1 MAKREE
7 AVNMTAQF
15 AEFKELKDIDKTT
28 LISVLEESFRSV
40 LSKVFGSD
48 DNFDVIVNPDKGD
61 CEIYQNLMVV
71 NDGEVE
77 NPNKEISL
85 TEARADDD
93 PDCEV
98 GEEHTRKIDFAKFGR
113 RAILNLRQTLASKSL
128 DLQKDAI
135 YNKFKGREGELVA
148 GEVYQVW
155 KREVLLLDED
165 KNELLLPKEEQ
176 IPTDIYRKGDVVRAV
191 IKEVDNENN
200 NPKIRVSRTSE
211 HFLRRLFEQEV
222 PEIHDGLIVIRAVA
236 RIPGERAKIAV
247 ESYDDRIDPVGACV
261 GVKGARIH
269 GIVREL
275 RNENIDVIN
284 YTNNPQLLIQ
294 RALSPAKISSIRLD
308 DETKHA
314 EVFLRPD
321 EVSLAIGKG
330 GLNIKLASILTGYS
344 IDVYRDV
351 ESEGEEDIYLDEFK
365 DEIDE
370 WVIETLKNVGLATA
384 KSVLRTPREDLIN
397 RPDLDLE
404 ESTVDHLLAVL
415 SAEFDD

>member
-7 AVNMTAQF
+7 AVNMTEQF
-15 AEFKELKDIDKTT
+15 AEFKTGKDIDKTT

-40 LSKVFGSD
+40 LSKMFGND

-61 CEIYQNLMVV
+61 CEIYQNLEVV
-71 NDGEVE
+71 EDGEVE
-77 NPNKEISL
+77 NPNKQISL
-85 TEARADDD
+85 TDARADDD

-113 RAILNLRQTLASKSL
+113 RAILNLRQTLASKIL

-135 YNKFKGREGELVA
+135 YNKFKALEGQLVA

-165 KNELLLPKEEQ
+165 KNELILPKEEQ

-191 IKEVDNENN
+191 IDHVDNTNN
-200 NPKIRVSRTSE
+200 NPKVIVSRTSQD
-211 HFLRRLFEQEV
+211 FLRRLFEQEV

-284 YTNNPQLLIQ
+284 YTSNPQLLIQ

-308 DETKHA
+308 NEGMHA
-314 EVFLRPD
+314 EVFLRPE

-351 ESEGEEDIYLDEFK
+351 ETETEEDIYLDEFK
-365 DEIDE
+365 DEVDE
-370 WVIETLKNVGLATA
+370 WVIEALKNVGLDTA
-384 KSVLRTPREDLIN
+384 KSVLRTPRNELID
-397 RPDLDLE
+397 RADLE
-404 ESTVDHLLAVL
+404 ESTVDNLIAILK
-415 SAEFDD
+415 AEFEE

>member
-1 MAKREE
+1 MAQ
-7 AVNMTAQF
+7 QF
-15 AEFKELKDIDKTT
+15 AEFKEYKNIDQTT
-28 LISVLEESFRSV
+28 LMGVLEESFRSV
-40 LSKVFGSD
+40 LSKMFGND
-48 DNFDVIVNPDKGD
+48 DNFDIIVNPDKGD
-61 CEIYQNLMVV
+61 CEIYQNLKVV
-71 NDGEVE
+71 EDGEVE
-77 NPNKEISL
+77 NPNEEISL
-85 TEARADDD
+85 SDARADDD

-113 RAILNLRQTLASKSL
+113 RAILNLRQTLASKIL
-128 DLQKDAI
+128 ELQKNAI
-135 YNKFKGREGELVA
+135 YNKYHALEGQLVA

-155 KREVLLLDED
+155 KREVLLLDEE
-165 KNELLLPKEEQ
+165 KNELLLPKDAQ

-191 IKEVDNENN
+191 VDRVDDTSNV
-200 NPKIRVSRTSE
+200 KIYVSRTSDD
-211 HFLRRLFEQEV
+211 FLRRLFEQEV
-222 PEIHDGLIVIRAVA
+222 PEIHDGIIVIRAVA

-284 YTNNPQLLIQ
+284 YTSNPQLLIQ

-308 DETKHA
+308 NENLHA
-314 EVFLRPD
+314 EVFLRPE

-351 ESEGEEDIYLDEFK
+351 ETDGEEDIYLDEFK

-370 WVIETLKNVGLATA
+370 WVIEALKGIGLDTA
-384 KSVLRTPREDLIN
+384 KAVLRVPRENLINEADLEEDTVDYVLSVLRTEFED
-397 RPDLDLE
+397 
-404 ESTVDHLLAVL
+404 
-415 SAEFDD
+415 

>member
-40 LSKVFGSD
+40 LSKMFGND

-61 CEIYQNLMVV
+61 CEIYQNLEVV
-71 NDGEVE
+71 PDGEVE
-77 NPNKEISL
+77 NPNKQISL
-85 TEARADDD
+85 SEAQADDD

-98 GEEHTRKIDFAKFGR
+98 GEDHTRKIDFAKFGR
-113 RAILNLRQTLASKSL
+113 RAILNLRQTLASKIL

-135 YNKFKGREGELVA
+135 YNKFKALEGQLVA

-155 KREVLLLDED
+155 KREVLLLDDD

-191 IKEVDNENN
+191 IERVDNTNN
-200 NPKIRVSRTSE
+200 NPKVIVSRTSQN
-211 HFLRRLFEQEV
+211 FLRRLFEQEV

-284 YTNNPQLLIQ
+284 YTSNPQLLIQ
-294 RALSPAKISSIRLD
+294 RALSPAKISSIRMD
-308 DETKHA
+308 NENKHS
-314 EVFLRPD
+314 EVFLRPE

-351 ESEGEEDIYLDEFK
+351 ETETEEDIYLDEFK

-370 WVIETLKNVGLATA
+370 WVIEALKNVGLDTA
-384 KSVLRTPREDLIN
+384 KSVLRAPREYLI
-397 RPDLDLE
+397 DKVDLE
-404 ESTVDHLLAVL
+404 EDTVDNVLAVL
-415 SAEFDD
+415 RSEFED

>member
-7 AVNMTAQF
+7 AVNMTEQF

-40 LSKVFGSD
+40 LSKMFGND

-61 CEIYQNLMVV
+61 CEIYQNLEVV
-71 NDGEVE
+71 EDGEVE
-77 NPNKEISL
+77 NPNKQISL
-85 TEARADDD
+85 SDAQADDD

-113 RAILNLRQTLASKSL
+113 RAILNLRQTLASKIL

-135 YNKFKGREGELVA
+135 YNKFKVLEGQLVA

-155 KREVLLLDED
+155 KREVLLLDDE

-191 IKEVDNENN
+191 IERVENTNN
-200 NPKIRVSRTSE
+200 NPKVIVSRTSQD
-211 HFLRRLFEQEV
+211 FLRRLFEQEV

-294 RALSPAKISSIRLD
+294 RALSPAKISSIRQD
-308 DETKHA
+308 NENKHA
-314 EVFLRPD
+314 EVFLRPE

-351 ESEGEEDIYLDEFK
+351 ETEGEEDIYLDEFK

-370 WVIETLKNVGLATA
+370 WVIEALKNVGLATA
-384 KSVLRTPREDLIN
+384 KSVLRTPRESLID
-397 RPDLDLE
+397 RADLE
-404 ESTVDHLLAVL
+404 EDTVDHLLEVL
-415 SAEFDD
+415 RAEFEE

>member
-15 AEFKELKDIDKTT
+15 AEFKELKDIDKKT
-28 LISVLEESFRSV
+28 LINVMEESFRSV
-40 LSKVFGSD
+40 LSKMFGSD

-61 CEIYQNLMVV
+61 CEIYQNLEVV
-71 NDGEVE
+71 PDGEVE
-77 NPNKEISL
+77 NPNKQISL
-85 TEARADDD
+85 SDAQADDD

-113 RAILNLRQTLASKSL
+113 RAILNLRQTLASKIL

-135 YNKFKGREGELVA
+135 YNKFKALEGQLVA

-155 KREVLLLDED
+155 KREVLLLDDD

-191 IKEVDNENN
+191 IEKVDNTNN
-200 NPKIRVSRTSE
+200 NPKIIVSRTSQN
-211 HFLRRLFEQEV
+211 FLRRLFEQEV

-284 YTNNPQLLIQ
+284 YTSNPQLLIQ
-294 RALSPAKISSIRLD
+294 RALSPAKISSIRMD
-308 DETKHA
+308 NENKHS
-314 EVFLRPD
+314 EVFLRPE

-351 ESEGEEDIYLDEFK
+351 ETETEEDIYLDEFK

-370 WVIETLKNVGLATA
+370 WVIEALKNVGLDTA
-384 KSVLRTPREDLIN
+384 KSVLRAPREYLI
-397 RPDLDLE
+397 DKVDLE
-404 ESTVDHLLAVL
+404 EDTVDNVLAVL
-415 SAEFDD
+415 RSEFED

>member
-7 AVNMTAQF
+7 AVNMTEQF
-15 AEFKELKDIDKTT
+15 AEFKTLKDIDKTT

-40 LSKVFGSD
+40 LSKMFGND

-61 CEIYQNLMVV
+61 CEIYQNLEVV
-71 NDGEVE
+71 EDGEVE
-77 NPNKEISL
+77 NPNKQISL
-85 TEARADDD
+85 SDARADDD

-98 GEEHTRKIDFAKFGR
+98 GEDHTRKIDFAKFGR
-113 RAILNLRQTLASKSL
+113 RAILNLRQTLASKIL

-135 YNKFKGREGELVA
+135 YNKFKALEGQLVA

-155 KREVLLLDED
+155 KREVLLLDDD

-191 IKEVDNENN
+191 IERVDNTNN
-200 NPKIRVSRTSE
+200 NPKVIVSRTSQN
-211 HFLRRLFEQEV
+211 FLRRLFEQEV
-222 PEIHDGLIVIRAVA
+222 PEIHDGIIVIRAVA

-308 DETKHA
+308 NEGMHA
-314 EVFLRPD
+314 EVFLRPE

-351 ESEGEEDIYLDEFK
+351 ETEAEEDIYLDEFK

-370 WVIETLKNVGLATA
+370 WIIEAVKNIGLDTA
-384 KSVLRTPREDLIN
+384 KSVLRTPRQEIIDKA
-397 RPDLDLE
+397 DLE
-404 ESTVDHLLAVL
+404 DGTVDHLLEVL
-415 SAEFDD
+415 QAEFED